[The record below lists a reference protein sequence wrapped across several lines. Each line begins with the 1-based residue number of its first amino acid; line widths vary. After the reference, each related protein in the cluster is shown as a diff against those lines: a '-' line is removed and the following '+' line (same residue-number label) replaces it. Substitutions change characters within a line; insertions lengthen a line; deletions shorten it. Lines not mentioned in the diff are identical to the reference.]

1 MLDEI
6 IVGVQGVRKKVKNI
20 NEKQDEINEKVDGG
34 NKEARK
40 LEDRLQTDNQKLKK
54 VLDDMKPNR
63 CCLAIFL
70 LLLLIG
76 LVVVIIKFLIPQEGE
91 STDTT
96 TNWFNVQDDCI
107 EILDWNQSAWVFFYF
122 FFRMYISWLWISF
135 MVSIYFLYLSS
146 ILQVLLLYC
155 YIVRLAS
162 SRLA

>member
-96 TNWFNVQDDCI
+96 TN
-107 EILDWNQSAWVFFYF
+107 
-122 FFRMYISWLWISF
+122 
-135 MVSIYFLYLSS
+135 
-146 ILQVLLLYC
+146 
-155 YIVRLAS
+155 
-162 SRLA
+162 